1 MTRVF
6 SSSYSFFLIELCGQ
20 QKSCSLPSFSSSPP
34 SLSTKV
40 IVRAHSLARS
50 AELFNVISFSIP
62 SVDFF
67 LLLLVTEGKGENLY
81 LYLYTHRSTR
91 KEKER

>member
-1 MTRVF
+1 MWTTKIVF
-6 SSSYSFFLIELCGQ
+6 SL
-20 QKSCSLPSFSSSPP
+20 SPP

-40 IVRAHSLARS
+40 IVRACSLVRS
-50 AELFNVISFSIP
+50 AELFNVISFSIL

-67 LLLLVTEGKGENLY
+67 FSKDGRKEKIY
-81 LYLYTHRSTR
+81 IYIYIYTDIYG